1 MARKKDSPVVTGDPE
16 GWEPVCSHDDGKTC
30 RMTRKRRAGLGWL
43 YQWEVVD
50 VDGNGKVL
58 SRTIDTEW
66 YRD

>member
-1 MARKKDSPVVTGDPE
+1 MARKKSDTVVTGDPE
-16 GWEPVCSHDDGKTC
+16 GWEDVCSFDDGKC
-30 RMTRKRRAGLGWL
+30 RRTTRKRRAGLGWL

-58 SRTIDTEW
+58 SRAIDTEW